1 MLEFCDHSPLS
12 CVTQRGYVVVWR
24 PSSGYK
30 TENTSSDSRGSP
42 ADVSSDKPLIYHTS
56 SVLLF
61 CTTLATR
68 LAAAIFLLRS
78 LYWQNSRIVPVGYN
92 LSFYVDA
99 YDGSL
104 CKVHWF

>member
-1 MLEFCDHSPLS
+1 M
-12 CVTQRGYVVVWR
+12 VVWR

-78 LYWQNSRIVPVGYN
+78 LSWQNSRIVPVGYN